1 MDARLL
7 VNIFFGSK
15 VTVLRANEVRE
26 ARMTCHKVIP
36 DGVRSAKGVV
46 VALHCAER
54 SMLLVAWF
62 YKREKIKK

>member
-46 VALHCAER
+46 VALHCAKGACC
-54 SMLLVAWF
+54 LLPGF
-62 YKREKIKK
+62 TKEKK